1 MYWRSIHG
9 SSGLHQSDV
18 IASLV
23 RAFKFIHCIFLAA
36 QYSNKL
42 ILLKYKYWW
51 MKEIYMDPTGFEPAH
66 LETFKLFV
74 NQRSYTFV
82 LNHQLSTNF
91 PAAVIR
97 TGNQSKMYL
106 RIDLQYKDYSADCL
120 CWILFKEIIFIPY
133 WNKLD
138 LSNSINIHIQHR
150 IKSTAKSA
158 QSSNLVS
165 RTSGPNYW
173 FNPDHQDY
181 SRSSFSFLANIRI

>member
-1 MYWRSIHG
+1 MNERNIHG
-9 SSGLHQSDV
+9 SDRVRTCALRNIQV
-18 IASLV
+18 FCRSL
-23 RAFKFIHCIFLAA
+23 
-36 QYSNKL
+36 Y
-42 ILLKYKYWW
+42 
-51 MKEIYMDPTGFEPAH
+51 
-66 LETFKLFV
+66 
-74 NQRSYTFV
+74 QRSYTFV
-82 LNHQLSTNF
+82 LIHQKSTNF

-138 LSNSINIHIQHR
+138 LSNSINIHVQHR

-181 SRSSFSFLANIRI
+181 SRSSFSFLTKILI